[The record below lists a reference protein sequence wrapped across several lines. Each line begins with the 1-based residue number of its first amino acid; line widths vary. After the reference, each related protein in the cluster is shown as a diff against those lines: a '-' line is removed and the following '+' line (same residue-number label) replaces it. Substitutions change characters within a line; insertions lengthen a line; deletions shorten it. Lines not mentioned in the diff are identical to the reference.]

1 VGKGRGCFF
10 DGADFVNKMQILLKS
25 PCKSPLL
32 MGIGEG
38 VNFDTQKSKKKLFE
52 NFTKHCCFFILFAA
66 YQLRES
72 SSAIHKKSER
82 LVSQ

>member
-1 VGKGRGCFF
+1 
-10 DGADFVNKMQILLKS
+10 MLLKAFKMGCQN
-25 PCKSPLL
+25 PVF

-72 SSAIHKKSER
+72 SSAIHTKF
-82 LVSQ
+82 

>member
-1 VGKGRGCFF
+1 
-10 DGADFVNKMQILLKS
+10 
-25 PCKSPLL
+25 

-72 SSAIHKKSER
+72 SSVIHTKF
-82 LVSQ
+82 

>member
-1 VGKGRGCFF
+1 
-10 DGADFVNKMQILLKS
+10 
-25 PCKSPLL
+25 

-72 SSAIHKKSER
+72 SSTIHTNF
-82 LVSQ
+82 